1 MARDATAR
9 ERKRMVAG
17 QIAARGI
24 RDPRL
29 LAAMESVPRHCFV
42 PDESQEWAH
51 SDAPLPIGHGQSI
64 SQPYI
69 VALMTGLLELR
80 GSERVLE
87 VGTGSGYQ
95 AAVLGRMAAEV
106 HSMELL
112 PDLAGLAAAR
122 LRKLGFSN
130 VHVHTGDGS
139 CGWPEAAPYAG
150 ILVAAAAPSAPQLLL
165 DQLADGGRMVLPVGG
180 RGYQELEVWRRQ
192 GETFERVPHIPV
204 AFVLL
209 RGEHGWK

>member
-1 MARDATAR
+1 MASDKLGR
-9 ERKRMVAG
+9 ERKRMVSE
-17 QIAARGI
+17 QIAARGV

-42 PDESQEWAH
+42 PDESLEWAY
-51 SDAPLPIGHGQSI
+51 SDAPLPIGWSQSI

-69 VALMTGLLELR
+69 VGLMTELLQLR
-80 GSERVLE
+80 GTERVLE

-106 HSMELL
+106 HTVEIL
-112 PDLAGLAAAR
+112 PDLARRAAAR
-122 LRKLGFSN
+122 LKHLGYAN

-139 CGWPEAAPYAG
+139 LGWPAAAPYSG
-150 ILVAAAAPSAPQLLL
+150 ILVAASAPSVPKPLLE
-165 DQLADGGRMVLPVGG
+165 QLAEGGRMILPVGG
-180 RGYQELEVWRRQ
+180 RGFQELEVWQRQ
-192 GETFERVPHIPV
+192 GKEFEHEPHIPV

-209 RGEHGWK
+209 RGKHGWK